1 MFTGIVEELG
11 SFVSAVRS
19 GSTTR
24 LEFSANLVTED
35 VEIGDSIAVNGCCLT
50 VIEHNATFF
59 AVDAV
64 DETLSRTNLGQLTEG
79 EAVNLERS
87 LALGERLGGH
97 LVQGHVDGVGVIV
110 GAAPSLTIEVPPD
123 LAPYLVEKGSITVD
137 GCSLTIVAVTSDQ
150 IRIEIIPHTS
160 AVTTLGQ
167 KGPGALVNLEAD
179 VVAKYVERLVRAG
192 VSSPYDAPPN
202 ERS

>member
-1 MFTGIVEELG
+1 MFTGIVDEVG
-11 SFVSAVRS
+11 RFVSAARS

-24 LEFSANLVTED
+24 LEFGASLVTED
-35 VEIGDSIAVNGCCLT
+35 IGIGDSIAVNGCCLT
-50 VIEHNATFF
+50 VIEHSATSF

-87 LALGERLGGH
+87 LALGDRLGGH

-110 GAAPSLTIEVPPD
+110 EAAPHLCIDVPAG

-137 GCSLTIVAVTSDQ
+137 GCSLTIVAVTRNHV
-150 IRIEIIPHTS
+150 RIEIIPHTG
-160 AVTTLGQ
+160 AVTTLGRR
-167 KGPGALVNLEAD
+167 GPGALVNLEAD
-179 VVAKYVERLVRAG
+179 VVAKYVECLMRAG
-192 VSSPYDAPPN
+192 VPSPYGAPLAG
-202 ERS
+202 RS